1 VISEKEVR
9 LEISPEVVNKMMK
22 DDAPHVEKPLLV
34 GKVMLVFEIQI
45 LRPSICDCA
54 VSRVKTD
61 RITTFAYPF

>member
-1 VISEKEVR
+1 MSSEKEFR

-34 GKVMLVFEIQI
+34 GKAMLVFEIHLGQAF
-45 LRPSICDCA
+45 SDCV